1 MEEPLNSEWHGKGE
15 EQVRSTERT
24 RRGTAV
30 AEESIGNFQ
39 SKEPQLYHLHAEP
52 AVRHD
57 GLSKAPSAS
66 SGGPQVHDTSE
77 RQFPWSGWNA
87 KQKPDKED
95 SAKWIDD
102 YLRNLSRKGVTD
114 V

>member
-39 SKEPQLYHLHAEP
+39 SKEPQLYHLHAEL

-57 GLSKAPSAS
+57 GLSEHHQLRVEDLKFMIRRRDNFRGV
-66 SGGPQVHDTSE
+66 GGMLNKNQTRRTRQNGSTTTSE
-77 RQFPWSGWNA
+77 TFHARG
-87 KQKPDKED
+87 
-95 SAKWIDD
+95 
-102 YLRNLSRKGVTD
+102 
-114 V
+114 